1 MLTKDSK
8 TVLYRLYK
16 EYLARKKNNAPKI
29 DAKSFGSASMIRDS
43 MFPDWILEDVEE
55 SLRELGRNGF
65 LNNLYA
71 DDTVCE
77 MFAYRLCHHHFG
89 KSKKNIF
96 LSVAD
101 FISKF
106 TPL

>member
-8 TVLYRLYK
+8 TVLYHLYK
-16 EYLARKKNNAPKI
+16 EYLARKKNNTPKI

-77 MFAYRLCHHHFG
+77 CLLTDSAIITL
-89 KSKKNIF
+89 KNQKKNIF

>member
-8 TVLYRLYK
+8 TILYYLYK
-16 EYLARKKNNAPKI
+16 EYLARRKNNVSKI

-71 DDTVCE
+71 DNTVCE
-77 MFAYRLCHHHFG
+77 CLLTDSAIFTMENQ
-89 KSKKNIF
+89 KKNIF

-101 FISKF
+101 FVSKF
-106 TPL
+106 IPL